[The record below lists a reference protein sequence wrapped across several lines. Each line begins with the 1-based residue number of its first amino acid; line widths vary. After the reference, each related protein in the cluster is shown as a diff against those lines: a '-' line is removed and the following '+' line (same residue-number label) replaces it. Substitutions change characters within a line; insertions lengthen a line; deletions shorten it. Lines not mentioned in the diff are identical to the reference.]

1 MLKWIKGNPLY
12 AGIIA
17 AVLIAAVV
25 AFFAFRTIENKRH
38 EGQLVKQGATQEQ
51 VKSQSEVI
59 NHVKEANAARDNPT
73 SNELNIV
80 CGKYD
85 RNC

>member
-1 MLKWIKGNPLY
+1 MLKWITGNPILS
-12 AGIIA
+12 GVIA
-17 AVLIAAVV
+17 AVLIAAVI
-25 AFFAFRTIENKRH
+25 AFFAFRSAENKRH
-38 EGQLVKQGATQEQ
+38 EDQLINQGVTTERVQ
-51 VKSQSEVI
+51 SQSEVI
-59 NHVKEANAARDNPT
+59 NHVKEANAARDTPT

>member
-1 MLKWIKGNPLY
+1 MNWIRSNPIL
-12 AGIIA
+12 AGVIA

-38 EGQLVKQGATQEQ
+38 EGQLTNLGATTEQ

-59 NHVKEANAARDNPT
+59 NHVKEANSARDNPT
-73 SNELNIV
+73 GNELNIV